1 LDLYIVRHAAAHR
14 RDFDRWPDD
23 SERPLT
29 ADGEEKFRPVA
40 RKMGEISGVD
50 VVFSSPFVRAWQT
63 AEILEREAGW
73 PSPRPLPELEPERA
87 PHKTLRALEEYDHPQ
102 SVALVGHRPH
112 LHEFAAF
119 LLTGEVGGID
129 LRIKKGGAVDLRFDD
144 ELVPGEAA
152 LRWLITPRLV

>member
-1 LDLYIVRHAAAHR
+1 MDLYIVRHAAAHG

-23 SERPLT
+23 GERPLT
-29 ADGEEKFRPVA
+29 AEGGEKFRPVA
-40 RKMGEISGVD
+40 RKMGEVAGVE

-63 AEILEREAGW
+63 AEILQREAGW
-73 PSPRPLPELEPERA
+73 PAPKLLPELEPESV
-87 PHKTLRALEEYDHPQ
+87 PHKTLRALEDYDHPQ

-112 LHEFAAF
+112 LHELAAF

-129 LRIKKGGAVDLRFDD
+129 VRIKKGGVVALRFDD

-152 LRWLITPRLV
+152 LRWLLTPGLV